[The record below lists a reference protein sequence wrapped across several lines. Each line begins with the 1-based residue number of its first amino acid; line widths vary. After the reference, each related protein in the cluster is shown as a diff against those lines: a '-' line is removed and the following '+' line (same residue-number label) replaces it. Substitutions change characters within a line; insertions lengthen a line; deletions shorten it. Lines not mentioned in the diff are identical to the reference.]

1 MRYHAGKPIESV
13 VYCLNNKTAF
23 IQARVLYGKLSKA
36 YNKYCCDTL
45 QKSMHPRREQQHSR
59 PKDKVSF
66 FSDGRLCTLNG
77 DEFLL
82 KAPRQ
87 TKGSISSHGGIPLAR
102 HVISSFPTRR
112 RDCVTGYR
120 LYAIREQHSLDG

>member
-1 MRYHAGKPIESV
+1 MGSLVRPTIS
-13 VYCLNNKTAF
+13 TAVTHY
-23 IQARVLYGKLSKA
+23 IRDLKI
-36 YNKYCCDTL
+36 
-45 QKSMHPRREQQHSR
+45 
-59 PKDKVSF
+59 VSF

-82 KAPRQ
+82 KAPHQ
-87 TKGSISSHGGIPLAR
+87 TKGSIASHGGIPLAR

-120 LYAIREQHSLDG
+120 LYAIREQNSLDG